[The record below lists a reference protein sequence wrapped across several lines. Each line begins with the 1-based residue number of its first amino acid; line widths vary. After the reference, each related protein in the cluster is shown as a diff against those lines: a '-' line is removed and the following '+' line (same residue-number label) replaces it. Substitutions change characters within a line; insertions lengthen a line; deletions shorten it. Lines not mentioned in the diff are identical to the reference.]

1 MVGGLLGLMKSEEE
15 RLLEAVMHNKIPLGV
30 AIDIAK
36 AEGGDA
42 QRELLKAYE
51 KGQVNQLSIR
61 TLRRLMEQRRLLGK
75 KRGRGGN
82 RQTRTSADGMVNA
95 YRREIERQNAFV
107 RKARHCETKLTFI
120 VSALRR
126 LTEDENFVN
135 LLKAEGLLTMPKY
148 LDDHICHQTA

>member
-1 MVGGLLGLMKSEEE
+1 MKSGEE
-15 RLLEAVMHNKIPLGV
+15 RLLVAVMHNKIPLGV

-36 AEGGDA
+36 AEGGEA

-51 KGQVNQLSIR
+51 SGQINQFSIR
-61 TLRRLMEQRRLLGK
+61 SMRRVMEQRRLLGK
-75 KRGRGGN
+75 KRSRRGSRPGR
-82 RQTRTSADGMVNA
+82 TTADGMVNA

-120 VSALRR
+120 VSALRK
-126 LTEDENFVN
+126 LTEEENFVN

-148 LDDHICHQTA
+148 LDEHINRSGS